1 MDEDQR
7 QLVEYES
14 EAIERISMMNWLTKF
29 QNAILVAL
37 TWMMGLVVLLA
48 TAELFYI
55 IVADIVTPPLVL
67 LEIDQL
73 LEIFGY
79 FLLVLIGIELLETF
93 KIYLEE
99 NVINVQVVLL
109 VAIIAIAR
117 KVIILDVKN
126 LPSLTLIGIGV
137 IVVSLS
143 TGYYLVKRSQHDE
156 KACKL

>member
-1 MDEDQR
+1 M
-7 QLVEYES
+7 
-14 EAIERISMMNWLTKF
+14 ERLTKF
-29 QNAILVAL
+29 QNAILMIL
-37 TWMMGLVVLLA
+37 TWMMALVVLLA

-67 LEIDQL
+67 LDIDQL

-117 KVIILDVKN
+117 KVIILDVKS
-126 LPSLTLIGIGV
+126 LPSMTLIGIGV

-143 TGYYLVKRSQHDE
+143 TGYYLVKKSQQDE

>member
-1 MDEDQR
+1 LDEDQR

-14 EAIERISMMNWLTKF
+14 EAIERISMMKWLTKF

-79 FLLVLIGIELLETF
+79 FLPG
-93 KIYLEE
+93 
-99 NVINVQVVLL
+99 
-109 VAIIAIAR
+109 
-117 KVIILDVKN
+117 
-126 LPSLTLIGIGV
+126 S
-137 IVVSLS
+137 
-143 TGYYLVKRSQHDE
+143 
-156 KACKL
+156 

>member
-1 MDEDQR
+1 M
-7 QLVEYES
+7 
-14 EAIERISMMNWLTKF
+14 ERLTKF
-29 QNAILVAL
+29 QNAILLVL
-37 TWMMGLVVLLA
+37 TWMMALVVLLA

-55 IVADIVTPPLVL
+55 IVEEIVAPPLVL

-117 KVIILDVKN
+117 KVIILDVKS
-126 LPSLTLIGIGV
+126 LPSMTLIGIGA

-143 TGYYLVKRSQHDE
+143 TGYYLVKKSQQDE

>member
-1 MDEDQR
+1 M
-7 QLVEYES
+7 
-14 EAIERISMMNWLTKF
+14 ERLTKF
-29 QNAILVAL
+29 QNAILMVL
-37 TWMMGLVVLLA
+37 TWMMALVVLLA

-55 IVADIVTPPLVL
+55 IVADVVTPPLVL
-67 LEIDQL
+67 LDIDQL

-117 KVIILDVKN
+117 KVIILDVKS
-126 LPSLTLIGIGV
+126 LPSMTLIGIGV

-143 TGYYLVKRSQHDE
+143 TGYYLVKKSQQDE

>member
-1 MDEDQR
+1 MM
-7 QLVEYES
+7 
-14 EAIERISMMNWLTKF
+14 ERLTKF
-29 QNAILVAL
+29 QNAILMVL
-37 TWMMGLVVLLA
+37 TWMMALVVLLA

-55 IVADIVTPPLVL
+55 IIADIVSPPLVL
-67 LEIDQL
+67 LDIDQL

-126 LPSLTLIGIGV
+126 LPSMTLIGIGV
-137 IVVSLS
+137 IIVSLS
-143 TGYYLVKRSQHDE
+143 TGYYLVKKSQMDE

>member
-1 MDEDQR
+1 MM
-7 QLVEYES
+7 
-14 EAIERISMMNWLTKF
+14 ERLTQF
-29 QNAILVAL
+29 QNAILIVL
-37 TWMMGLVVLLA
+37 TWMMALVVLLA
-48 TAELFYI
+48 TLELFYI
-55 IVADIVTPPLVL
+55 IVSEIVTPPLVL

-117 KVIILDVKN
+117 KVIILDVKI
-126 LPSLTLIGIGV
+126 LPSMTLIGIGV
-137 IVVSLS
+137 IIVSLS
-143 TGYYLVKRSQHDE
+143 AGYYLVKKSQQDE

>member
-1 MDEDQR
+1 MM
-7 QLVEYES
+7 
-14 EAIERISMMNWLTKF
+14 ERLTKF
-29 QNAILVAL
+29 QNAILMVL
-37 TWMMGLVVLLA
+37 TWMMALVVLLA

-55 IVADIVTPPLVL
+55 IVADVVTPPLVL
-67 LEIDQL
+67 LDIDQL

-117 KVIILDVKN
+117 KVIILDVN
-126 LPSLTLIGIGV
+126 APLPKGRGFYRVCEEIASPI
-137 IVVSLS
+137 S
-143 TGYYLVKRSQHDE
+143 E
-156 KACKL
+156 C

>member
-1 MDEDQR
+1 MM
-7 QLVEYES
+7 
-14 EAIERISMMNWLTKF
+14 ERLTKF
-29 QNAILVAL
+29 QNVILMIL
-37 TWMMGLVVLLA
+37 TWMMALVVLMA
-48 TAELFYI
+48 TVELFYI
-55 IVADIVTPPLVL
+55 IIADIVTPPLVL
-67 LEIDQL
+67 LDIDQL

-117 KVIILDVKN
+117 KVIILDVKS
-126 LPSLTLIGIGV
+126 LPSMTLIGIGV

-143 TGYYLVKRSQHDE
+143 TGYYLVKKSQKDE

>member
-1 MDEDQR
+1 MM
-7 QLVEYES
+7 
-14 EAIERISMMNWLTKF
+14 ERLTKF
-29 QNAILVAL
+29 QNVILMIL
-37 TWMMGLVVLLA
+37 TWMMALVVLLA
-48 TAELFYI
+48 TVELFYI
-55 IVADIVTPPLVL
+55 IIADIVSPPLVL
-67 LEIDQL
+67 LNIDQL

-117 KVIILDVKN
+117 KVIILDVKS
-126 LPSLTLIGIGV
+126 LPSMTLIGIGV

-143 TGYYLVKRSQHDE
+143 TGYYLVKKSQMDE

>member
-14 EAIERISMMNWLTKF
+14 EAIERISMMKWLTKF

-117 KVIILDVKN
+117 KVIILDVKS
-126 LPSLTLIGIGV
+126 LPSMTLIGIGV

-143 TGYYLVKRSQHDE
+143 AGYYLVKKSQLDE

>member
-1 MDEDQR
+1 
-7 QLVEYES
+7 
-14 EAIERISMMNWLTKF
+14 MMEWLTKF
-29 QNAILVAL
+29 QNAILIVL
-37 TWMMGLVVLLA
+37 TWMMALVVLLA
-48 TAELFYI
+48 TVELFYI
-55 IVADIVTPPLVL
+55 IIIDAVSPPLIL
-67 LEIDQL
+67 LNIDQL

-117 KVIILDVKN
+117 KVIILDVKS
-126 LPSLTLIGIGV
+126 LPSMTLIGIGV
-137 IVVSLS
+137 IIVSLS
-143 TGYYLVKRSQHDE
+143 AGYYLVKKSQQDE

>member
-1 MDEDQR
+1 M
-7 QLVEYES
+7 
-14 EAIERISMMNWLTKF
+14 ERLTKF
-29 QNAILVAL
+29 QNAILLFL
-37 TWMMGLVVLLA
+37 TWMMAIVVLLA

-55 IVADIVTPPLVL
+55 IVTEIATPPLFL

-117 KVIILDVKN
+117 KVIILDVKS
-126 LPSLTLIGIGV
+126 LPSMTLIGIGV

-143 TGYYLVKRSQHDE
+143 AGYYLVKKSQLDE

>member
-1 MDEDQR
+1 MM
-7 QLVEYES
+7 
-14 EAIERISMMNWLTKF
+14 ERLTKF
-29 QNAILVAL
+29 QNAILMVL
-37 TWMMGLVVLLA
+37 TWMMALVVLLA

-55 IVADIVTPPLVL
+55 IVAEIVAPPLVL
-67 LEIDQL
+67 LDIDQL

-109 VAIIAIAR
+109 VAIIAISR
-117 KVIILDVKN
+117 KVIILDVKS
-126 LPSLTLIGIGV
+126 LPSMTLIGIGV

-143 TGYYLVKRSQHDE
+143 AGYYLVKKSQQDE

>member
-1 MDEDQR
+1 MM
-7 QLVEYES
+7 
-14 EAIERISMMNWLTKF
+14 ERLTKF
-29 QNAILVAL
+29 QNAVLIFL
-37 TWMMGLVVLLA
+37 TWMMAVVVLLA
-48 TAELFYI
+48 TTELFYI
-55 IVADIVTPPLVL
+55 IIREIVTPPFLL

-109 VAIIAIAR
+109 VAIIAVAR
-117 KVIILDVKN
+117 KVIILDVKI
-126 LPSLTLIGIGV
+126 LPSMTLIGIGV
-137 IVVSLS
+137 IVISLAA
-143 TGYYLVKRSQHDE
+143 GYYLVKKSQQDE

>member
-1 MDEDQR
+1 MM
-7 QLVEYES
+7 
-14 EAIERISMMNWLTKF
+14 ERLTRF
-29 QNAILVAL
+29 QNAILMVL
-37 TWMMGLVVLLA
+37 TWMMALVVLLA

-55 IVADIVTPPLVL
+55 IVSDIVTPPLVL
-67 LEIDQL
+67 LDIEQL
-73 LEIFGY
+73 LDIFGY

-117 KVIILDVKN
+117 KVIILDVKT
-126 LPSLTLIGIGV
+126 LPSMTLIGIGV
-137 IVVSLS
+137 IIVSLS
-143 TGYYLVKRSQHDE
+143 AGYYLVKKSQLDE

>member
-1 MDEDQR
+1 MM
-7 QLVEYES
+7 
-14 EAIERISMMNWLTKF
+14 ERLTKF
-29 QNAILVAL
+29 QNAILMVL
-37 TWMMGLVVLLA
+37 TWMMALVVLLA

-55 IVADIVTPPLVL
+55 IAADIVTPPLVL
-67 LEIDQL
+67 LDIDQL
-73 LEIFGY
+73 LVIFGY

-117 KVIILDVKN
+117 KVIILDVKS
-126 LPSLTLIGIGV
+126 LPSMTLIGIGV

-143 TGYYLVKRSQHDE
+143 IGYYLVKKSQQDE

>member
-1 MDEDQR
+1 MM
-7 QLVEYES
+7 
-14 EAIERISMMNWLTKF
+14 ERLTKF
-29 QNAILVAL
+29 QNAILMIL
-37 TWMMGLVVLLA
+37 TWMMALVVLMA
-48 TAELFYI
+48 TVELFYI
-55 IVADIVTPPLVL
+55 IIADIVSPPLVL
-67 LEIDQL
+67 LNIDQL

-117 KVIILDVKN
+117 KVIILDVKS
-126 LPSLTLIGIGV
+126 LPSMTLIGIGV

-143 TGYYLVKRSQHDE
+143 TGYYLVKKSQQDE

>member
-1 MDEDQR
+1 MM
-7 QLVEYES
+7 
-14 EAIERISMMNWLTKF
+14 ERLTKF
-29 QNAILVAL
+29 QNAILMIL
-37 TWMMGLVVLLA
+37 TWMMALVVLLA
-48 TAELFYI
+48 TVELFYI
-55 IVADIVTPPLVL
+55 IIADIVSPPLVL
-67 LEIDQL
+67 LNIDQL

-117 KVIILDVKN
+117 KVIILDVKS
-126 LPSLTLIGIGV
+126 LPSMTLIGIGV

-143 TGYYLVKRSQHDE
+143 TGYYLVKKSQMDE